1 MSIMKKSIKR
11 WTFNL
16 ILLTALGAMAGCG
29 STNESTPADMEQ
41 TPAAVSPS
49 STASPAPTATD
60 PYPLKIQ
67 VNGTDIIIPS
77 KPERIAALSLDA
89 AEVVLELTDAERVA
103 VVPRSIENPSL
114 AFRTEEGSRIAN
126 KIAGATSLDPEQ
138 VLSYNADLLIMTK
151 LHDKE
156 KEATDLLEQS
166 GIPIISLESWSTME
180 ALMNNITTIGAAIGE
195 EQQATAIVADIQDRQ
210 DKVVSAVANAE
221 KPNVLV
227 VSPLG
232 PGTGPYLLGSSN
244 ISYDLVRLAGAEH
257 AADHLELTRTTKATI
272 EQVIKADPD
281 YILLVE
287 WEEGKMDDMDEVTQ
301 TPGWSTLQAVQ
312 NDRVLRMPARKL
324 LNPTRYSIDTLE
336 EIAHWLHPER
346 F

>member
-1 MSIMKKSIKR
+1 MNIMKKSIKR
-11 WTFNL
+11 WTFHL
-16 ILLTALGAMAGCG
+16 LLLTVAGAVTGCASSQEPSLSG
-29 STNESTPADMEQ
+29 KEQ
-41 TPAAVSPS
+41 MPSAVSPGS
-49 STASPAPTATD
+49 AASPIPSASPS
-60 PYPLKIQ
+60 YPLTVQ
-67 VNGTDIIIPS
+67 VNGTDIAIPA

-195 EQQATAIVADIQDRQ
+195 EKQATAIVADMKDRQ

-244 ISYDLVRLAGAEH
+244 ISYNLVRLAGAEH
-257 AADHLELTRTTKATI
+257 AADGLGLTRTTKATI
-272 EQVIKADPD
+272 EQIIKADPD

-287 WEEGKMDDMDEVTQ
+287 WEEGKIDDMDEVTQ
-301 TPGWSTLQAVQ
+301 TPGWSTLQAIQ

-336 EIAHWLHPER
+336 EIAHWLHPKR

>member
-1 MSIMKKSIKR
+1 MSLIKKSIKL
-11 WTFNL
+11 WTL
-16 ILLTALGAMAGCG
+16 RLLLLTAAAAVTGCG
-29 STNESTPADMEQ
+29 LSQEPSSPGKTDQVNES
-41 TPAAVSPS
+41 
-49 STASPAPTATD
+49 ASA
-60 PYPLKIQ
+60 
-67 VNGTDIIIPS
+67 IPS

-114 AFRTEEGSRIAN
+114 AFRTEEGSRVAN

-156 KEATDLLEQS
+156 KEATELLEQS

-180 ALMNNITTIGAAIGE
+180 VLMNNIMTIGAAIGE
-195 EQQATAIVADIQDRQ
+195 EKQAADIVAEMKSRQ
-210 DKVVSAVANAE
+210 EKVVSAVSEAVR
-221 KPNVLV
+221 PTVLV

-244 ISYDLVRLAGAEH
+244 ISYDLVRLAGAAH
-257 AADHLELTRTTKATI
+257 AADSLGLTRTTKATI
-272 EQVIKADPD
+272 EQIIKADPD

-287 WEEGKMDDMDEVTQ
+287 WEKGKNDEMNEVTQ
-301 TPGWSTLQAVQ
+301 TPGWSTLQAVK
-312 NDRVLRMPARKL
+312 NKRVLVMPARKL

-346 F
+346 L